1 MKPLSTRRIIL
12 AALAGL
18 LLLMVAL
25 FIVLVSTPA
34 GTRIVWR
41 WSQPFLPPSVKAEPP
56 EGRLIGPLVC
66 KGIEV
71 KTDTFLLRI
80 DRIELQW
87 SPTALLR
94 RRLDIQKIA
103 AESVHL
109 SLLPA
114 NASRPEDK
122 TEPVKLP
129 DKIALPLDVNID
141 ALQLQGF
148 EFRSGPT
155 AAPLRIE
162 TLSSKLTVDR
172 KKAVLSDLFA
182 QAPRFTVKA
191 DAEMSM
197 KKDFRVHGDL
207 RWHFTAPPYPELR
220 GHTRLDGTLANL
232 TIRQTLDK
240 PYGLDAVLT
249 LKNPIDKLQFHA
261 ELDAQPDRLNTL
273 RQDLPAAAVRL
284 KATARG
290 DLQEMGLD
298 LAATVKEA
306 DLGKADIQ
314 LEASFRSNT
323 LFIDGL
329 SATLA
334 DQPTRLTATGQ
345 VALAGD
351 QRFHIET
358 DWHRLQWPLQN
369 PRITS
374 PEGRLRIEGRLD
386 DYTVE
391 GAAEARGPEKT
402 RATFEISGRGTKK
415 ELNLTKIDMKS
426 LDGGLWGS
434 AAIGW
439 SPELHGSVQLSGK
452 GLNPGVVFPSWPGD
466 LRIRLDA
473 RGRVADGNPEVR
485 LSTFKADGRL
495 RGQPFSLDA
504 QGAYAHN
511 AATVSRFDLS
521 SGKTRLH
528 ADGTIGGTRG
538 NTAHIAWTL
547 NSDDIGD
554 LFPDARGRIS
564 GKGSLSG
571 PLRRPRCRIDLNA
584 RKAAY
589 DVYRLTSLDLSAD
602 VDLSGKESSSITMDL
617 REAHAGAMA
626 IDQFH
631 LQGHGDAREH
641 AFMLDAE
648 TRQGAADLQ
657 IRGKL
662 HHPWQADMAW
672 RFQTVQAT
680 VSYPKLDAW
689 SLQAPFAGEISGA
702 RLQFSQSCWQSGQA
716 RLCLS
721 GQHSA
726 EKDRAD
732 FDISGLPFSYFKA
745 YLPER
750 LDLAGSIGGTGHYER
765 IAAAK
770 PSANVLLNTTRTEL
784 RLHGDMNKPPQAER
798 PVIAFLPGRLR
809 FDLQQ
814 DRLEAD
820 MALPVSD
827 TDGIDFKAAISPG
840 RKPLLDRPLTGQVR
854 TRFQNLDFIDAWLPG
869 VEDFSGRLTGDL
881 AFSGSL
887 RRPQLNGRLELA
899 DGSARLERP
908 GLDLKKI
915 GITLTG
921 EKNGAIGLTGHATS
935 GPGDIRLDGS
945 ADFRGNAPKADIRV
959 KGQNV
964 TVFDTSEA
972 QVDASP
978 DLTIGLQDD
987 RLDVTGEVVIPTAKI
1002 QLKKLPESAV
1012 AVSGDQ
1018 TIIVSEGR
1026 TADQGAVE
1034 KSRLKINA
1042 RVRITMGDNVT
1053 FDGFGLSAKIQG
1065 GLLAI
1070 EKPGEPTTGSGE
1082 LRIVDGT
1089 YEAFGQKLDVEKG
1102 RVLFAGGP
1110 IDRPGIDAR
1119 AVRRPA
1125 EGILV
1130 GVNVR
1135 GELRQP
1141 DVTLFSDPAMTQ
1153 GNQLSYLVLGRP
1165 LSGASQG
1172 EGSALSRAVLALGLK
1187 GGNALA
1193 QKIGG
1198 KLGLDQLT
1206 VESSGNGSSSDASQA
1221 SLVVGKYLTPK
1232 LYINY
1237 GIGLFDPVSTL
1248 RLQYAIS
1255 SRWKLVTESSG
1266 TASGGDFIY
1275 TIETGR

>member
-1 MKPLSTRRIIL
+1 MKPIPARRIVL
-12 AALAGL
+12 AGLAGL

-25 FIVLVSTPA
+25 FIVLICTQA
-34 GTRIVWR
+34 GTRTVWR
-41 WSQPFLPPSVKAEPP
+41 WAQPFLPQSVKVETP

-66 KGIEV
+66 KGIEI

-80 DRIELQW
+80 ERIELEW

-94 RRLDIQKIA
+94 RRLDIQKLA
-103 AESVHL
+103 ATSVQL
-109 SLLPA
+109 SLLSA
-114 NASRPEDK
+114 GASRPKPEA
-122 TEPVKLP
+122 VKLP
-129 DKIALPLDVNID
+129 DKIALPFDVHID
-141 ALQLQGF
+141 ALQVQGF

-162 TLSSKLTVDR
+162 TLSSKLAVD
-172 KKAVLSDLFA
+172 KEQAVLSDLLA
-182 QAPRFTVKA
+182 EAPRFTVKGNA
-191 DAEMSM
+191 DMAM
-197 KKDFRVHGDL
+197 KKDFALHGDL
-207 RWHFTAPPYPELR
+207 RWDFNAPPYPALK
-220 GHTRLDGTLANL
+220 GHTRLDGNLGNL
-232 TIRQTLDK
+232 TLRQTLDK
-240 PYGLDAVLT
+240 PYAMDAVLT
-249 LKNPIDKLQFHA
+249 LEDPIEKLRFHA
-261 ELDAQPDRLNTL
+261 ELDAHPDRLDIF

-290 DLQEMGLD
+290 DLQEMGLH
-298 LAATVKEA
+298 LSATVEEA
-306 DLGKADIQ
+306 DLGNADIQ
-314 LEASFRSNT
+314 LNAKFRSSI

-329 SATLA
+329 SVALA
-334 DQPTRLTATGQ
+334 EQPARLTATGQ
-345 VALAGD
+345 VALTGD
-351 QRFHIET
+351 QRFHINT
-358 DWHRLQWPLQN
+358 DWHQLQWPLQK

-391 GAAEARGPEKT
+391 GAAEASGPEKT
-402 RATFEISGRGTKK
+402 KATFHISGRGTQK
-415 ELNLTKIDMKS
+415 ELILTRIDMKS

-439 SPELHGSVQLSGK
+439 SPEPHGNVQLSGK
-452 GLNPGVVFPSWPGD
+452 GLNPGVVFASWPGD
-466 LRIRLDA
+466 LRIRLIA
-473 RGRVADGNPEVR
+473 QGRMAGGNPEVK
-485 LSTFKADGRL
+485 LETFKADGRL

-504 QGAYAHN
+504 QGAYVDN
-511 AATVSRFDLS
+511 SATVSRFDLS
-521 SGKTRLH
+521 SGKTQFH
-528 ADGTIGGTRG
+528 AHGTIGGTLG
-538 NTAHIAWTL
+538 KTAQIAWTL
-547 NSDDIGD
+547 NSDDLGA
-554 LFPDARGRIS
+554 LLPEARGHIS
-564 GKGSLSG
+564 GRGSLSG
-571 PLRRPRCRIDLNA
+571 PVRRPRCRIDLTA

-589 DVYRLTSLDLSAD
+589 DDYRLTSLDLSAD
-602 VDLSGKESSSITMDL
+602 VDLSGKDSSSITMDL
-617 REAHAGAMA
+617 REAGAGAMT
-626 IDQFH
+626 IGKLH
-631 LQGHGDAREH
+631 LQGHGDAEKH
-641 AFMLDAE
+641 AFMLVAD
-648 TRQGAADLQ
+648 TSQGSADLQ

-662 HHPWQADMAW
+662 HHPWQPDMAW
-672 RFQTVQAT
+672 RFQTVKAIIA
-680 VSYPKLDAW
+680 YPKLDAW

-702 RLQFSQSCWQSGQA
+702 RIQCSQSCWQSGAA

-721 GQHSA
+721 GQRSA

-732 FDISGLPFSYFKA
+732 FEISGLPFSYFKA
-745 YLPER
+745 YLPEK
-750 LDLAGSIGGTGHYER
+750 LDLTGSLGGKGHYER
-765 IAAAK
+765 IATAK
-770 PSANVLLNTTRTEL
+770 PTASILLNTTRAEL
-784 RLHGDMNKPPQAER
+784 WLHEDINKPPQAEQ

-809 FDLQQ
+809 FDWQQ
-814 DRLEAD
+814 DHLKAD

-827 TDGIDFKAAISPG
+827 TDGIDFEAAVSPG
-840 RKPLLDRPLTGQVR
+840 SKPLPDRPLTGHIR
-854 TRFQNLDFIDAWLPG
+854 TRFQNLDFIDAWLPE
-869 VEDFSGRLTGDL
+869 VEDFSGRLSGDVAL
-881 AFSGSL
+881 SGSL
-887 RRPQLNGRLELA
+887 RRPELNGRLELA
-899 DGSARLERP
+899 DGSAKLARP
-908 GLDLKKI
+908 GLDLKEI

-921 EKNGAIGLTGHATS
+921 EKNGAIGLTGHAVS
-935 GPGDIRLDGS
+935 GPGDINIDGS
-945 ADFRGNAPKADIRV
+945 ADFRGKSPKADIRV

-972 QVDASP
+972 RVDASP
-978 DLTIGLQDD
+978 DLSIGLQDD
-987 RLDVTGEVVIPTAKI
+987 RLDVAGEVLIPRAKI
-1002 QLKKLPESAV
+1002 QLKQLPQSAV
-1012 AVSGDQ
+1012 QVSDDQ
-1018 TIIVSEGR
+1018 VIVASEGAAEDEG
-1026 TADQGAVE
+1026 TAQN
-1034 KSRLKINA
+1034 SRLKLNA
-1042 RVRITMGDNVT
+1042 RVRITMGEDVT

-1125 EGILV
+1125 EDILV

-1135 GELRQP
+1135 GDLRQP
-1141 DVTLFSDPAMTQ
+1141 DVTLFSEPAMTQ
-1153 GNQLSYLVLGRP
+1153 GNQLAYLVLGRP

-1172 EGSALSRAVLALGLK
+1172 EGSALSQAVLALGLK

-1193 QKIGG
+1193 EKIGG
-1198 KLGLDQLT
+1198 KLGLDQFT
-1206 VESSGNGSSSDASQA
+1206 VESSGGGSGSETSQA